1 MLELAEK
8 YNRSAGQILLKFQ
21 VQRGIIVI
29 PKSQNQKRQSENFDL
44 FSFLLEEADMRSV
57 CDFGVFFLFL
67 KSVSKTDADRA
78 SIDLKKSFFLFRTSN

>member
-57 CDFGVFFLFL
+57 
-67 KSVSKTDADRA
+67 
-78 SIDLKKSFFLFRTSN
+78 